1 MDNALAA
8 LSNELV
14 SAVEQAGH
22 SVVVVNARPRSA
34 SSGVHWRQGVIVT
47 AEHTIKHEDDITVVL
62 PDGSVVPATLV
73 GRDPGTDIAVLKV
86 DNLTNPVA
94 TFGDGDVKPG
104 VLAMVVGRSA
114 DSGVNATMGVISAV
128 SGPWRTWRGGRMDK
142 YIRLDMTLY
151 PGSSG
156 GAVVDTQGQALGI
169 ATSGLSR
176 LAGLS
181 VPLSTVNRVVDELL
195 TKGHISRG
203 YLGVG
208 LQPIALPDALAAQLK
223 LTAPAGVIVLSVEPK
238 GPAGGAGVLIGDI
251 LVALNGKPVG
261 DTDDVQSVLEPDF
274 VGKPVKASLVRGG
287 VLTDVSITIGE
298 RPKRV
303 D

>member
-1 MDNALAA
+1 
-8 LSNELV
+8 
-14 SAVEQAGH
+14 
-22 SVVVVNARPRSA
+22 
-34 SSGVHWRQGVIVT
+34 
-47 AEHTIKHEDDITVVL
+47 
-62 PDGSVVPATLV
+62 
-73 GRDPGTDIAVLKV
+73 
-86 DNLTNPVA
+86 
-94 TFGDGDVKPG
+94 
-104 VLAMVVGRSA
+104 
-114 DSGVNATMGVISAV
+114 V
-128 SGPWRTWRGGRMDK
+128 SGPWRTWRGGRMDR

-195 TKGHISRG
+195 AKGHISRG

-208 LQPIALPDALAAQLK
+208 LQPIAIPDALATQLK

-238 GPAGGAGVLIGDI
+238 GPAERAGVLIGDI
-251 LVALNGKPVG
+251 LVALNGKPVK
-261 DTDDVQSVLEPDF
+261 DTDDVQSVLEPEF
-274 VGKPVKASLVRGG
+274 VGKPVKGAIVRGG
-287 VLTDVSITIGE
+287 VLTETSITIGE

>member
-8 LSNELV
+8 LSNELA
-14 SAVEQAGH
+14 SAVEEAGH
-22 SVVVVNARPRSA
+22 SVVTVNARPRSA

-47 AEHTIKHEDDITVVL
+47 AEHTVKQGEDITVVL
-62 PDGSVVPATLV
+62 PDGSTVPATLA

-86 DNLTNPVA
+86 ENLTNPVA
-94 TFGDGDVKPG
+94 SFGDTDVKPG
-104 VLAMVVGRSA
+104 VLAMVIGRSA

-128 SGPWRTWRGGRMDK
+128 SGSWRTWRGGRMDR

-156 GAVVDTQGQALGI
+156 GAVIDTQGQALGI

-176 LAGLS
+176 LAGLA
-181 VPLSTVNRVVDELL
+181 VPVSTVNRVVDELL
-195 TKGHISRG
+195 AKGHIARG

-208 LQPIALPDALAAQLK
+208 LQPIAIPDTLAK
-223 LTAPAGVIVLSVEPK
+223 LNASAGVIVLSVEPK
-238 GPAGGAGVLIGDI
+238 GPAERAGVLIGDI
-251 LVALNGKPVG
+251 VVALNGKPVK

-274 VGKPVKASLVRGG
+274 VGQEVKASLVRGG
-287 VLTDVSITIGE
+287 VLTEVAITIGE
-298 RPKRV
+298 RPRRV